1 MKDKEI
7 LNKLSKKIN
16 EMGGEIY
23 YVGGCVRD
31 TQLNIPIKDIDV
43 EAHGISKEN
52 LEEILKS
59 IGEIDYIGKSFGIYK
74 IKAFN
79 IDISLPRKEIK
90 QGEKHTDFIVEVN
103 PFLGEKNAAKRRDF
117 TINALMKET
126 ETGKVLDFFNGV
138 TDLKD
143 GIIRHIDDI
152 SFQEDALR
160 VFRACQFAARFN
172 FKIAR
177 ETLELCKKISLNHLS
192 KERVFDELKKALLMS
207 KRPSI
212 FFENLIE
219 INGLDFW
226 FPELKDTIGVQQHE
240 QKHQEG
246 DVWKHTM
253 MVLNEAAKIRDKSE
267 NPLALMLSCLCHDF
281 GKAVCSEKGKEGFT
295 HSYRHEELG
304 LPLIEKFLDRLTNER
319 RLKKLVLNLV
329 SLHQMPNI
337 CYNDL
342 SSIKATNKMFDKAI
356 SPKDLVLLSSC
367 DNKGKIPQK
376 DIEGFLLD
384 RLNIYNEIMS
394 KPFVQG
400 RDLIARGLKP
410 NKDFSKLLQFANKNR
425 LAGVNKETTLKQTL
439 AYYKE
444 LKKNS

>member
-1 MKDKEI
+1 MNDKQI
-7 LNKLSKKIN
+7 LNKISKKIN

-31 TQLNIPIKDIDV
+31 TQLNLPIKDVDV
-43 EAHGISKEN
+43 EVHKISTEN
-52 LEEILKS
+52 LEKILKS

-74 IKAFN
+74 IKGCN

-90 QGEKHTDFIVEVN
+90 QGEKHTDFTVEVN

-126 ETGKVLDFFNGV
+126 ETGKVLDFFNGLV
-138 TDLKD
+138 DLRD

-160 VFRACQFAARFN
+160 VLRACQFAARFD
-172 FKIAR
+172 FKIST
-177 ETLELCKKISLNHLS
+177 ETLELCKLIPLEKLS
-192 KERVFDELKKALLMS
+192 KERVFEELKKALLMS
-207 KRPSI
+207 KRPSV
-212 FFENLIE
+212 FFENLRE

-226 FPELKDTIGVQQHE
+226 FTELKDTIGIPQHE
-240 QKHQEG
+240 EKHQEG

-253 MVLNEAAKIRDKSE
+253 MVLDEAAKIRDKSE
-267 NPLALMLSCLCHDF
+267 NSLALMLSCLCHDF
-281 GKAVCSEKGKEGFT
+281 GKVVCSEKGKDGFT

-304 LPLIEKFLDRLTNER
+304 LPLVENFLGRLINER
-319 RLKKLVLNLV
+319 RLGKLVLNLV

-342 SSIKATNKMFDKAI
+342 SSIKATNKMFIKAI

-367 DNKGKIPQK
+367 DNRGKIPQK
-376 DIEGFLLD
+376 NIESFLLD

-400 RDLIARGLKP
+400 KDLIASGLKP
-410 NKDFSKLLQFANKNR
+410 DKDFSKLLQFANKNR
-425 LAGVNKETTLKQTL
+425 LAGVNKETALKQTL

>member
-1 MKDKEI
+1 MNDKQI

-31 TQLNIPIKDIDV
+31 AQLNLPIKDIDV
-43 EAHGISKEN
+43 EVHKISTEK
-52 LEEILKS
+52 LEKILKS

-74 IKAFN
+74 IKGCN

-126 ETGKVLDFFNGV
+126 GTGKVLDFFNGLA
-138 TDLKD
+138 DLQD

-160 VFRACQFAARFN
+160 VLRACQFAARFD
-172 FKIAR
+172 FKIST
-177 ETLELCKKISLNHLS
+177 ETLELCKLIPLEKLS
-192 KERVFDELKKALLMS
+192 KERVFEELKKALLMS
-207 KRPSI
+207 KIPSV
-212 FFENLIE
+212 FFENLRE

-226 FPELKDTIGVQQHE
+226 FAELKDTIGIPQHE
-240 QKHQEG
+240 EKHQEG

-253 MVLNEAAKIRDKSE
+253 MVLDEAAKIRDKSE

-281 GKAVCSEKGKEGFT
+281 GKAVCSEKGKDGFT

-376 DIEGFLLD
+376 DTEGFLLE
-384 RLNIYNEIMS
+384 RLDIYNEIMS

-400 RDLIARGLKP
+400 KDLIRSGLTPDK
-410 NKDFSKLLQFANKNR
+410 NFSKLLQFANKNR
-425 LAGVNKETTLKQTL
+425 LAGVSKETTLKQTL

-444 LKKNS
+444 LKNS